1 MDSGAGVLWE
11 IFCSWEWDNNTDS
24 WDSSP
29 GFDKTTR
36 RCGGHVEELLELT
49 TAPPEKG
56 GDGGAVDLW
65 SWKGLKSE
73 YIAPLTHNLWGMLS
87 NSVHKYYEHNRK
99 RIKTHYEPNFLLLI
113 SIKLLLR
120 LYMDQKWLKPH
131 YSQLYHTICRAC
143 CHVTGGANSCYPP
156 VCFWNKGNTF

>member
-24 WDSSP
+24 WDYSP

-99 RIKTHYEPNFLLLI
+99 RIKTHQNPLWTKLFTVNLNQALTTIIHGSEMTKTTLQSVISHNLQGMLPCDRRSKQLLSSCLFLE
-113 SIKLLLR
+113 
-120 LYMDQKWLKPH
+120 
-131 YSQLYHTICRAC
+131 
-143 CHVTGGANSCYPP
+143 
-156 VCFWNKGNTF
+156 